1 MNDGVYFTLPDK
13 KVFLYDQ
20 YREHYFKKI
29 TALRDL
35 CEQTA
40 GGDGILICIEN
51 TSGFL
56 DVQRSAVETLL
67 QSPLFGL
74 TFDIGHSHTAGHV
87 DEPFI
92 LSHEDRISHFHI
104 HDAKGGKNHLALGT
118 GESDLQGMLKLAQKR
133 GSRCVLEVKTIQGL
147 RQSVGWLVKNQFIAQ
162 PRPQPLPSP
171 QPASHPSRPA
181 GRFIGTPPYKNG
193 RRTFPCIARG

>member
-1 MNDGVYFTLPDK
+1 M
-13 KVFLYDQ
+13 
-20 YREHYFKKI
+20 
-29 TALRDL
+29 RDL

-56 DVQRSAVETLL
+56 DFQRAAVETLL

-104 HDAKGGKNHLALGT
+104 HDAKGGKNHLALRT

-133 GSRCVLEVKTIQGL
+133 GSRCVLEVKTIHGL

-171 QPASHPSRPA
+171 QPASHPSLATTRISP
-181 GRFIGTPPYKNG
+181 FPP
-193 RRTFPCIARG
+193 RRTVHRNTSI